1 MKPKLTFGRYILTLL
16 LTVSICASL
25 YLSSEQNRHEWES
38 ILQNKEGVILSL
50 TDTVDIIKADNAALS
65 EQITA
70 LSAEISAL
78 RQEVERKADKT
89 DRGGERVRYELSTD
103 ERKLVEQVVTAEA
116 RDEPYE
122 GQILV
127 CQCILNACENLNKRP
142 ADIVRI
148 YKYAKARP
156 KPTDS
161 VKRAVV
167 AVFDK
172 GEQVTEEKVIY
183 FYAPA
188 LVESAFHEGKRF
200 VVELAGHRFFAE
212 K

>member
-1 MKPKLTFGRYILTLL
+1 MMQNLFGLDNSLNVPSIPYMGNKRKLATRIINTIIDLKGNFEARTK
-16 LTVSICASL
+16 A
-25 YLSSEQNRHEWES
+25 
-38 ILQNKEGVILSL
+38 
-50 TDTVDIIKADNAALS
+50 IIKT
-65 EQITA
+65 EQGHIRTIESLRA
-70 LSAEISAL
+70 QIDTLSAEINAL
-78 RQEVERKADKT
+78 RQDMERKADKA

-127 CQCILNACENLNKRP
+127 CQCILNACENLGKRP

-148 YKYAKARP
+148 YKYATARP
-156 KPTDS
+156 TATDS
-161 VKRAVV
+161 VKRAVT

-172 GEQVTEEKVIY
+172 GEQVTDEPVIY

-188 LVESAFHEGKRF
+188 LVESKFHEGKRF
-200 VVELAGHRFFAE
+200 IIRVGCHRFFAE